1 MRKTIQSAINSMVCV
16 MIIALATVASASAQT
31 GTSSVRGTISDAQGQ
46 VIAGATITI
55 RNEARNITRA
65 VTSEGNGAYN
75 ITALPPGDY
84 VLEVEAQ
91 GFKKS
96 VTTGVKTLVDTA
108 STINL
113 SLEVGA
119 VTEVVTVSSS
129 TEITVNTQDAT
140 LGTAIGNNQI
150 IQLPLPDRNPAALL
164 TLQAGVTKEGY
175 VAGARSDQS
184 NITLDGV
191 DINEAQSNSL
201 SAPVLRLNAEAIQE
215 FRVTTV
221 NANASQ
227 GRSSGAQV
235 SLVTKGGTNEIRGAL
250 FYGGRNDYFD
260 ANDFFNNRSG
270 VKRPARRRHFYG
282 GAVGG
287 PIIKDKIFFFYSY
300 EGLQE
305 KRGVPVTRTVPL
317 PTLGQG
323 IIRYRNASTG
333 VIEQLTAANI
343 ATIFPA
349 VGTNP
354 AAIAAL
360 GDAARKYPANDF
372 NAGD

>member
-1 MRKTIQSAINSMVCV
+1 MRKTIQSAINYLVCV
-16 MIIALATVASASAQT
+16 MIIALAVNASVSAQT
-31 GTSSVRGTISDAQGQ
+31 GTSSIRGTISDAQGQ

-55 RNEARNITRA
+55 KNDARNITRSA
-65 VTSEGNGAYN
+65 ASEGNGSYN

-84 VLEVEAQ
+84 VIEVEAQ

-150 IQLPLPDRNPAALL
+150 IQLPLPDRNPASLL

-191 DINEAQSNSL
+191 DINEAQTNSL

-221 NANASQ
+221 NANPSQ
-227 GRSSGAQV
+227 GR
-235 SLVTKGGTNEIRGAL
+235 
-250 FYGGRNDYFD
+250 
-260 ANDFFNNRSG
+260 
-270 VKRPARRRHFYG
+270 
-282 GAVGG
+282 
-287 PIIKDKIFFFYSY
+287 
-300 EGLQE
+300 
-305 KRGVPVTRTVPL
+305 
-317 PTLGQG
+317 
-323 IIRYRNASTG
+323 
-333 VIEQLTAANI
+333 
-343 ATIFPA
+343 
-349 VGTNP
+349 
-354 AAIAAL
+354 
-360 GDAARKYPANDF
+360 
-372 NAGD
+372 